1 MVSLYRKYRPK
12 TFKEVVGQEHVVKT
26 LTNALKMGLISH
38 AYLFYG
44 PRGSGKTTLAR
55 LLAKAVNCLSPKIN
69 GGFEPCNQCQNCL
82 EINQGKAIDLIEID
96 AASNRGIDEIRALK
110 EGIEIVPLK
119 AKYKVYIIDEAHQ
132 LTKEASN
139 ALLKILEEPPKH
151 AIFILCTTE
160 FQKMLPTI
168 ISRCQKFEF
177 KPLKLKEIVKKLQ
190 KIVSE
195 EKIDIEEKAIE
206 LIAKMARGAM
216 RDAES
221 LFEEVINYKE
231 GKITKGD
238 VENLLG
244 ILDFGKI
251 SNFVSYLAKKDKEK
265 CFEFLENLA
274 SEGGDLV
281 RFFEMF
287 LEYLHL
293 IFLAKILPESLDEK
307 ELTHEEKEKII
318 LQSKEFKE
326 AELKE
331 IIEKFTYLESILR
344 FSQNPLLPIEL
355 TLFEIFEKS

>member
-12 TFKEVVGQEHVVKT
+12 KFNEVVGQEHIVKT

-55 LLAKAVNCLSPKIN
+55 LLAKAVNCQSPEIDN
-69 GGFEPCNQCQNCL
+69 DFEPCNQCQSCL
-82 EINQGKAIDLIEID
+82 EINHGKAVDLIEID

-110 EGIEIVPLK
+110 EGIEIVPLR
-119 AKYKVYIIDEAHQ
+119 AKYKVYIIDESHQ

-160 FQKMLPTI
+160 FQRMLPTI

-177 KPLKLKEIVKKLQ
+177 RPLKLREIVEKLQ
-190 KIVSE
+190 KIAIE
-195 EKIDIEEKAIE
+195 EKIDIEKEALE
-206 LIAKMARGAM
+206 LVAKVARGAM

-221 LFEEVINYKE
+221 LLEEVINYKD
-231 GKITKGD
+231 GKITKKD
-238 VENLLG
+238 VEDLLG
-244 ILDFGKI
+244 ILDFSKI
-251 SNFVSYLAKKDKEK
+251 SNFVSLLAKKDKER
-265 CFEFLENLA
+265 CFEFLENLV
-274 SEGGDLV
+274 SEGGDLI

-293 IFLAKILPESLDEK
+293 IFLAKILPKSLDEK
-307 ELTHEEKEKII
+307 GLTQEEKEKII
-318 LQSKEFKE
+318 LQSKEFKDR
-326 AELKE
+326 ELKE
-331 IIEKFTYLESILR
+331 IVEKFTYLESTLR

-355 TLFEIFEKS
+355 TLFEIFEKL